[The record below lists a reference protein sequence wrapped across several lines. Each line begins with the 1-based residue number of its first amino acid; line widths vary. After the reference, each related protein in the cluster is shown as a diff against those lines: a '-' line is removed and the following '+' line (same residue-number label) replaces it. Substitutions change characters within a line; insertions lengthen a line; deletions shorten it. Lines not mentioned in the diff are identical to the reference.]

1 MISVTSSV
9 TDIVVDNQILIQLV
23 LAVALGWM
31 VWVAAE
37 RGLEVE
43 ASL

>member
-1 MISVTSSV
+1 MISVTSPV

-37 RGLEVE
+37 QGLEVE